1 MAQPK
6 QSVNAKGLKE
16 YNHKGFLASNSGA
29 NNVDSPLY
37 PAIGDAMFFD
47 AVSTVTVTDSNPA
60 KLVLDIEEGVYADV
74 KPQTKYYYNELKIQG
89 VLGGKAVNKNK
100 EALHDQHEGEHFVLY
115 LDGIPHHQQ
124 QLAVEIAFR
133 VVTHPH
139 YFIKKE
145 QGKNRPPQWQA
156 HIGTQSALIWGIHR
170 GQKDYT
176 GKNIVPDH
184 VHIFRSMQCISDK
197 NYIVDFQNG
206 RPKAVIDAINP
217 NRRNVLPSMSLARN
231 DIKASVQEQI
241 NEAWAKAGIDAKVNF
256 GTLQDPIGVAS
267 VIKSQQITTE
277 AEENNEPVAEV
288 AQKHI
293 NDQSL
298 SEEDISDSLNNLG
311 NLDEESIEKLETIIK
326 KTAFDSVQQ
335 VKLKQSRIKDLMA
348 EIVKEEQELQAINK
362 GILYEAKYIH
372 AKNLLN
378 ETSRKLESVNKE
390 LEEANKL
397 NDDFNKKIVEN
408 TNTISNLNDE
418 LARERKYNEEQ
429 EFQLNQLEAELEL
442 EKNINEENSAL
453 ITTLTDKN
461 TVLTANLEV
470 EQEKTAEL
478 TAENADLK
486 EKHKVEIATL
496 RSEFAQKLVKYRKN
510 FMARVKNKVATAVEH
525 AIQAFRD
532 NELPSLLKDATTKA
546 VSEYKLKELPGK
558 LRKVREEEA
567 KKSEKEI
574 KALTNDVS
582 TLKTNVNTL
591 TADKDTLQKDFD
603 ELFKASKEKA
613 TEMNNEIARL
623 KEILKSNGINPDGD
637 NSPKKPKNDNK
648 I

>member
-1 MAQPK
+1 MAK
-6 QSVNAKGLKE
+6 VNAKTLKT
-16 YNHKGFLASNSGA
+16 YNHQGFLTSNSGA
-29 NNVDSPLY
+29 NNSDSPLY
-37 PAIGDAMFFD
+37 PTQEDAYYID
-47 AVSTVTVTDSNPA
+47 AWSGIELTDPNPA
-60 KLVLDIEEGVYADV
+60 KLVKDIEEGVYDKVHFPTKRFLNDLKV
-74 KPQTKYYYNELKIQG
+74 KDLAGGLKKFNNLHELDEQP
-89 VLGGKAVNKNK
+89 
-100 EALHDQHEGEHFVLY
+100 EGEHFVFY
-115 LDGIPHHQQ
+115 LDGVPKHLQSKTR
-124 QLAVEIAFR
+124 EIIIREISHPDFIFR
-133 VVTHPH
+133 
-139 YFIKKE
+139 KE
-145 QGKNRPPQWQA
+145 QNSGRKPQ
-156 HIGTQSALIWGIHR
+156 IIVNKGLQSVLAWGIHR
-170 GQKDYT
+170 NQTDHLG
-176 GKNIVPDH
+176 NVIPDH
-184 VHIFRSMQCISDK
+184 FHLFRSAHCITDK
-197 NYIVDFQNG
+197 NYGVSTNDKGEFTPFIN
-206 RPKAVIDAINP
+206 AANP
-217 NRRNVLPSMSLARN
+217 NKRIVNAALLLKDNKVRLIVEN
-231 DIKASVQEQI
+231 QI
-241 NEAWAKAGIDAKVNF
+241 NRALADAGIEATVEI
-256 GTLQDPIGVAS
+256 GSLQEKIGAPEDLKS
-267 VIKSQQITTE
+267 EKIKKE
-277 AEENNEPVAEV
+277 AEENNEPFAEV

-298 SEEDISDSLNNLG
+298 SEEDISDSLSSHG
-311 NLDEESIEKLETIIK
+311 NLDEESIEKLEDIIK

-390 LEEANKL
+390 LEESNKL
-397 NDDFNKKIVEN
+397 NDEFNEKIIEN

-429 EFQLNQLEAELEL
+429 ELQLNQLETELET
-442 EKNINEENSAL
+442 ERDINAKNSAL

-478 TAENADLK
+478 TAENAELK

-510 FMARVKNKVATAVEH
+510 FVARVKNKVATAVEH
-525 AIQAFRD
+525 AIQAFKD
-532 NELPSLLKDATTKA
+532 HQLPSLLKDATTKA

-558 LRKVREEEA
+558 LKKVREEEA
-567 KKSEKEI
+567 TKSANEI

-582 TLKTNVNTL
+582 ILKTNVETL

-603 ELFKASKEKA
+603 ELFNASKEKA
-613 TEMNNEIARL
+613 TAMNNEIARL

-637 NSPKKPKNDNK
+637 NSPKKPKNDK
-648 I
+648 K

>member
-1 MAQPK
+1 
-6 QSVNAKGLKE
+6 
-16 YNHKGFLASNSGA
+16 
-29 NNVDSPLY
+29 
-37 PAIGDAMFFD
+37 
-47 AVSTVTVTDSNPA
+47 
-60 KLVLDIEEGVYADV
+60 
-74 KPQTKYYYNELKIQG
+74 
-89 VLGGKAVNKNK
+89 
-100 EALHDQHEGEHFVLY
+100 
-115 LDGIPHHQQ
+115 
-124 QLAVEIAFR
+124 
-133 VVTHPH
+133 
-139 YFIKKE
+139 
-145 QGKNRPPQWQA
+145 
-156 HIGTQSALIWGIHR
+156 
-170 GQKDYT
+170 
-176 GKNIVPDH
+176 
-184 VHIFRSMQCISDK
+184 
-197 NYIVDFQNG
+197 
-206 RPKAVIDAINP
+206 
-217 NRRNVLPSMSLARN
+217 
-231 DIKASVQEQI
+231 
-241 NEAWAKAGIDAKVNF
+241 
-256 GTLQDPIGVAS
+256 
-267 VIKSQQITTE
+267 
-277 AEENNEPVAEV
+277 
-288 AQKHI
+288 
-293 NDQSL
+293 
-298 SEEDISDSLNNLG
+298 
-311 NLDEESIEKLETIIK
+311 
-326 KTAFDSVQQ
+326 AFDSVQQ

-362 GILYEAKYIH
+362 GILYEAKYIQT
-372 AKNLLN
+372 KNLLN

-397 NDDFNKKIVEN
+397 NDDFNEKIIEN

-429 EFQLNQLEAELEL
+429 ELQLNQLEKELET
-442 EKNINEENSAL
+442 EKNINAENSAL

-470 EQEKTAEL
+470 EQGKTAEL
-478 TAENADLK
+478 TAENAELK

-558 LRKVREEEA
+558 IRKVREEEA

-603 ELFKASKEKA
+603 ELFNASKEKA

>member
-1 MAQPK
+1 MAK
-6 QSVNAKGLKE
+6 VNAKTLKT
-16 YNHKGFLASNSGA
+16 YNHQGFLTSNSGA
-29 NNVDSPLY
+29 NNSDSPLY
-37 PAIGDAMFFD
+37 PTQEDAYYID
-47 AVSTVTVTDSNPA
+47 AWSGIELTDPNPA
-60 KLVLDIEEGVYADV
+60 KLVKDIEEGVYDKVHFPTKRFLNDLKV
-74 KPQTKYYYNELKIQG
+74 KDLAGGLKKFNNLHELDEQP
-89 VLGGKAVNKNK
+89 
-100 EALHDQHEGEHFVLY
+100 EGEHFVFY
-115 LDGIPHHQQ
+115 LDGVPKHLQSKTR
-124 QLAVEIAFR
+124 EIIIREISHPDFIFR
-133 VVTHPH
+133 
-139 YFIKKE
+139 KE
-145 QGKNRPPQWQA
+145 QNSGRKPQ
-156 HIGTQSALIWGIHR
+156 IIVNKGLQSVLAWGIHR
-170 GQKDYT
+170 NQTDHLG
-176 GKNIVPDH
+176 NVIPDH
-184 VHIFRSMQCISDK
+184 FHLFRSAHCITDK
-197 NYIVDFQNG
+197 NYGVSTNDKGEFTPFIN
-206 RPKAVIDAINP
+206 AANP
-217 NRRNVLPSMSLARN
+217 NKRIVNAALLLKDNKVRLIVEN
-231 DIKASVQEQI
+231 QI
-241 NEAWAKAGIDAKVNF
+241 NRALADAGIEATVEI
-256 GTLQDPIGVAS
+256 GSLQEKIGAPEDLKS
-267 VIKSQQITTE
+267 EKIKKE
-277 AEENNEPVAEV
+277 AEENNEPFAEV

-298 SEEDISDSLNNLG
+298 SEEDISDSLSSHG
-311 NLDEESIEKLETIIK
+311 NLDEESIEKLEDIIK

-362 GILYEAKYIH
+362 GILYEAKYIQT
-372 AKNLLN
+372 KNLLN

-390 LEEANKL
+390 LEVANKL
-397 NDDFNKKIVEN
+397 NDEFNEKIIEN

-429 EFQLNQLEAELEL
+429 ELQLNQLETELET
-442 EKNINEENSAL
+442 ERNINAKNSAL

-478 TAENADLK
+478 TAENAELK

-510 FMARVKNKVATAVEH
+510 FVARVKNKVATAVEH
-525 AIQAFRD
+525 AIQAFKD
-532 NELPSLLKDATTKA
+532 HQLPSLLKDATTKA

-558 LRKVREEEA
+558 LKKVREEEA
-567 KKSEKEI
+567 TKSANEI

-582 TLKTNVNTL
+582 ILKTNVETL

-603 ELFKASKEKA
+603 ELFNASKEKA